1 MIKTPYHCIMRKFIL
16 FTFIL
21 WCFSSCEKYTTNI
34 SDLTLSGKYVVSKMS
49 IISTSHAITKDSTY
63 LSNTIFRDSMLPHPF
78 NYVKIN
84 DFYMHFDYASIRMNW
99 VKRTTTGSLRDMWQY
114 GEVPNEIFYNRIPY
128 SYNAYDL
135 GTIQFD
141 YMPVNEKAYRRITL
155 HVDSDL
161 PESLQLSGLDFAPYG
176 KNGPRYKIIFSLTR
190 VGP

>member
-1 MIKTPYHCIMRKFIL
+1 MRKFIL
-16 FTFIL
+16 FTLILGLFI
-21 WCFSSCEKYTTNI
+21 SCEKYTTNI

-63 LSNTIFRDSMLPHPF
+63 LSNTIFRDSTLPHPF
-78 NYVKIN
+78 NYIKIN
-84 DFYMHFDYASIRMNW
+84 DFYMHFDYSAIKMIWKNRIQTGLEKDEWLYGNW
-99 VKRTTTGSLRDMWQY
+99 PY
-114 GEVPNEIFYNRIPY
+114 EIFYNRIPY

-141 YMPVNEKAYRRITL
+141 YIPINERSKRRITL

-161 PESLQLSGLDFAPYG
+161 PESLQLSGFDFAPYG

>member
-1 MIKTPYHCIMRKFIL
+1 MRKFIL
-16 FTFIL
+16 FTLILGLFI
-21 WCFSSCEKYTTNI
+21 SCEKYTTNI

-63 LSNTIFRDSMLPHPF
+63 LSNTIFRDSTLPHPF
-78 NYVKIN
+78 NYIKIN
-84 DFYMHFDYASIRMNW
+84 DFYMHFDYASVRMNW
-99 VKRTTTGSLRDMWQY
+99 IKRTSTGSLRDMWEY
-114 GEVPNEIFYNRIPY
+114 GEAPNEIFYYRIPY

-141 YMPVNEKAYRRITL
+141 YIPTNQKSYRRITL

-161 PESLQLSGLDFAPYG
+161 PESLQLSGFDFAPYG